1 MSLLTILKFSKI
13 KLVDADADAKYNTVM
28 ENMKDDNAQVIHDEV
43 KAQYKESTMSK
54 AGRLA
59 MELNAER
66 SRLREEM
73 AELQDQ
79 VDLFSPS
86 TPTGTID
93 SYVKWIATIFA
104 VVGVFLQSAG
114 FMTEGKI
121 AYALSS
127 IAWVY
132 VGQCWND
139 KAIMIGSAITGT
151 AVLMN
156 LAEMLV

>member
-1 MSLLTILKFSKI
+1 MNALR
-13 KLVDADADAKYNTVM
+13 
-28 ENMKDDNAQVIHDEV
+28 DDNPTAKDIHEEV
-43 KAQYKESTMSK
+43 REQYKDSAMSK

-66 SRLREEM
+66 SRLRSEM
-73 AELQDQ
+73 EDLQDQ

-86 TPTGTID
+86 TPTGTLD
-93 SYVKWIATIFA
+93 SYIKWVATVLA
-104 VVGVFLQSAG
+104 VAGVFLQSAG
-114 FMTEGKI
+114 FITEGKI

-127 IAWVY
+127 IAWIY

-151 AVLMN
+151 AVCMN
-156 LAEMLV
+156 LAEIFKIM

>member
-1 MSLLTILKFSKI
+1 MTTLR
-13 KLVDADADAKYNTVM
+13 
-28 ENMKDDNAQVIHDEV
+28 DDNSTVKDIHDEV
-43 KAQYKESTMSK
+43 REQYKDSAMSK

-66 SRLREEM
+66 SRLRSEM
-73 AELQDQ
+73 EDLQDQ

-86 TPTGTID
+86 TPTGTLD
-93 SYVKWIATIFA
+93 SYVKWFA
-104 VVGVFLQSAG
+104 RTLAVGGVFLQSAG
-114 FMTEGKI
+114 FVTEGKI

-151 AVLMN
+151 AVCMN
-156 LAEMLV
+156 LANIFKLS

>member
-1 MSLLTILKFSKI
+1 
-13 KLVDADADAKYNTVM
+13 
-28 ENMKDDNAQVIHDEV
+28 MKDENAQVIHDEV

-93 SYVKWIATIFA
+93 SYVKWGATILS
-104 VVGVFLQSAG
+104 VLGVFLISAG
-114 FMTEGKI
+114 SSTLGQSSYAI
-121 AYALSS
+121 AAV
-127 IAWVY
+127 AWIY
-132 VGQCWND
+132 VGHCWND

-151 AVLMN
+151 AVLMS
-156 LAEMLV
+156 LVEMLS

>member
-1 MSLLTILKFSKI
+1 MTALR
-13 KLVDADADAKYNTVM
+13 
-28 ENMKDDNAQVIHDEV
+28 DDNSTAKDIHNEV
-43 KAQYKESTMSK
+43 REQYKDSAMSK

-66 SRLREEM
+66 SRLRTEM
-73 AELQDQ
+73 EDLQDQ

-93 SYVKWIATIFA
+93 SYIKWVATVLA
-104 VVGVFLQSAG
+104 VGGVFLQSAG
-114 FMTEGKI
+114 FITEGKA

-151 AVLMN
+151 SVCMN
-156 LAEMLV
+156 LAEIFKLT